1 MRIEDDELREI
12 FAIAS
17 GERLDNLE
25 AGVLALEDNSGDRG
39 PLVALLREA
48 HSLKGDAGMLGVKD
62 VQTLAHQFEYLL
74 KGFEQGEQAATPGF
88 FERLYRAID
97 ALRRLVDEATT
108 GEPAGVDTFHLLA
121 YLMGG
126 PDPQAPAPDPGA
138 EAGAE
143 LNPDLDPDPAT
154 ASAMDLGP
162 DLDTDLEPD
171 LDADQASGPDPSP
184 LETPS
189 LEAIAGPPIAEPDLD
204 PNPDPDLD
212 PDPSPEPE
220 APPNGTAPPAIA
232 VSTADT
238 AYSPTAPRSAPTPNG
253 DSPSPGS
260 AAYRIDTIR
269 VATSQLDHLM
279 TQAGELT
286 VAKIRIAR
294 RQNDLEELSDLCE
307 EWSRDAFAHRLVIN
321 DVLRQPTEI
330 RPGPTGDRLHT
341 RQRHSDRTVT
351 LERLLD
357 FHRRV
362 EQRLERL
369 NQIVDTLRGNS
380 HEDTARLEVV
390 ADNLESGIRTLRL
403 LPLATIFNT
412 FPRLVRDLAR
422 DQKKSVRL
430 VIEGGDTKADK
441 QILEAMKDPLLHALR
456 NAIDH
461 GIEPPDER
469 ERAGKSPE
477 GTIWLRGHQTAS
489 TVVLEI
495 ADDGRGLDTAAIR
508 ARAIERK
515 LYTAEELD
523 AMPPEQLHALVFSPG
538 FSTRRFVTEV
548 SGRGIGLDVL
558 RANVEAL
565 KGTLEIDSTPGRGC
579 TLRVRLSSTLATAR
593 VLLVAVAGVPFAIPV
608 EAVET
613 IRRVEPQDLFA
624 VEGRDTMLVEGRS
637 VSTLPLA
644 RLLEMDGGGGALPKD
659 QVWPCIVLRV
669 GASRL
674 GVLVDELLDEQ
685 DVVLKP
691 QSRLFKRVRNIAG
704 ATILGSGDVCSILNP
719 QDLIRSARLAGQGA
733 MGRGFA
739 PIAAGQRTTPDG
751 KGNRLAGS
759 EAPKRQAVLLV
770 EDSIATRTQ
779 EKRVLEAAGYEVV
792 PAVDGL
798 DGYNKLATRQF
809 DAVISDVQMPNLD
822 GLELTERIRRHREY
836 RDLPVIL
843 VTTLA
848 SDADRQRGAEAGANA
863 YITKGSF
870 SQELLLETLRRFI

>member
-17 GERLDNLE
+17 EERLANLE
-25 AGVLALEDNSGDRG
+25 TGVLALEENSGDRG

-62 VQTLAHQFEYLL
+62 VQTLAHQFEHLL
-74 KGFEQGEQAATPGF
+74 KGFEQGEQAATAGF

-97 ALRRLVDEATT
+97 ALRRLVNEATT
-108 GEPAGVDTFHLLA
+108 GEPANVDTFHLLA

-126 PDPQAPAPDPGA
+126 PDPLAPAPNLETTDGEAPDGEDKA
-138 EAGAE
+138 EVE
-143 LNPDLDPDPAT
+143 V
-154 ASAMDLGP
+154 
-162 DLDTDLEPD
+162 EPEP
-171 LDADQASGPDPSP
+171 ASGPALGQSAVEVPD
-184 LETPS
+184 
-189 LEAIAGPPIAEPDLD
+189 LEAIAGPPI
-204 PNPDPDLD
+204 
-212 PDPSPEPE
+212 PEPE
-220 APPNGTAPPAIA
+220 LELELEPEPAPLNGTAPAPDPKPTPDATQDADKPAIA
-232 VSTADT
+232 VTTADV
-238 AYSPTAPRSAPTPNG
+238 AYGSAAPRSVTSPPTPTG
-253 DSPSPGS
+253 DTPSPGT

-269 VATSQLDHLM
+269 VATAQLDHLM

-294 RQNDLEELSDLCE
+294 RQTDLEELSDLCE

-330 RPGPTGDRLHT
+330 RPGITGDRLQN

-403 LPLATIFNT
+403 LPLSTIFNT

-422 DQKKSVRL
+422 DQQKSVRL

-461 GIEPPDER
+461 GIEPPAER
-469 ERAGKSPE
+469 ERAGKAPE

-489 TVVLEI
+489 TVILEI

-613 IRRVEPQDLFA
+613 IRRAEPQDLFA

-644 RLLEMDGGGGALPKD
+644 RLLEMDGGGGGALPKD
-659 QVWPCIVLRV
+659 RAWPCIVLRV

-674 GVLVDELLDEQ
+674 GVLVDELIDEQ

-719 QDLIRSARLAGQGA
+719 QDLIRSARQSGQAA

-739 PIAAGQRTTPDG
+739 PIAAGQRTPSDG
-751 KGNRLAGS
+751 KGNRLGGN
-759 EAPKRQAVLLV
+759 EGPKRQTVLLV

-848 SDADRQRGAEAGANA
+848 SDGDRQRGAEAGANA